1 MEKVLIEIIGS
12 QNIDNQ
18 FDKTEFKTVG
28 TFEELEEKYVIK
40 YKEEQD
46 AGEEPINVSVV
57 VLKDESSVEMTREGA
72 VVSRL
77 VIERSQ
83 RNLCHYGTAD
93 GNCKM
98 RNISRA
104 AAKSGFIIIEM
115 PSSSRIKFICAEY
128 SGFLTRAIVCFA
140 PIFLAIRQDKIF
152 FSSEGVVQII
162 KSQFFISASSNTL

>member
-83 RNLCHYGTAD
+83 RNLCHYGTAY
-93 GNCKM
+93 GEILM
-98 RNISRA
+98 GISGH
-104 AAKSGFIIIEM
+104 SIEHEFDKNGG
-115 PSSSRIKFICAEY
+115 KFTFGYDIDINGA
-128 SGFLTRAIVCFA
+128 
-140 PIFLAIRQDKIF
+140 LASKNRVKLSYKKKKQPK
-152 FSSEGVVQII
+152 
-162 KSQFFISASSNTL
+162 

>member
-83 RNLCHYGTAD
+83 RNLCHYGTAY
-93 GNCKM
+93 GEILM
-98 RNISRA
+98 GISGH
-104 AAKSGFIIIEM
+104 SIEHEFDENGG
-115 PSSSRIKFICAEY
+115 KFTFGYDTDINGA
-128 SGFLTRAIVCFA
+128 
-140 PIFLAIRQDKIF
+140 LASKNRVKLSYKKKKQPK
-152 FSSEGVVQII
+152 
-162 KSQFFISASSNTL
+162 

>member
-72 VVSRL
+72 VAVSYTHLDVYKR
-77 VIERSQ
+77 Q
-83 RNLCHYGTAD
+83 P
-93 GNCKM
+93 
-98 RNISRA
+98 
-104 AAKSGFIIIEM
+104 F
-115 PSSSRIKFICAEY
+115 Y
-128 SGFLTRAIVCFA
+128 SLLR
-140 PIFLAIRQDKIF
+140 
-152 FSSEGVVQII
+152 
-162 KSQFFISASSNTL
+162 

>member
-83 RNLCHYGTAD
+83 RNLCHYGTSY
-93 GNCKM
+93 GEILMGICGH
-98 RNISRA
+98 S
-104 AAKSGFIIIEM
+104 IEHEFNENGG
-115 PSSSRIKFICAEY
+115 KFTFGYDIDINGA
-128 SGFLTRAIVCFA
+128 
-140 PIFLAIRQDKIF
+140 LASKNRVKLSYKKKKQPK
-152 FSSEGVVQII
+152 
-162 KSQFFISASSNTL
+162 

>member
-83 RNLCHYGTAD
+83 RNLCHYCTAY
-93 GNCKM
+93 GEILMGICG
-98 RNISRA
+98 RS
-104 AAKSGFIIIEM
+104 IEHEFNENGG
-115 PSSSRIKFICAEY
+115 KFTFGYDIDINGA
-128 SGFLTRAIVCFA
+128 
-140 PIFLAIRQDKIF
+140 LASKNRVKLSYKKKKQPK
-152 FSSEGVVQII
+152 
-162 KSQFFISASSNTL
+162 

>member
-1 MEKVLIEIIGS
+1 MKELINLFGISLILRLAKRLDSE
-12 QNIDNQ
+12 
-18 FDKTEFKTVG
+18 TFKPAICILPWENDSTV
-28 TFEELEEKYVIK
+28 E
-40 YKEEQD
+40 
-46 AGEEPINVSVV
+46 
-57 VLKDESSVEMTREGA
+57 
-72 VVSRL
+72 
-77 VIERSQ
+77 
-83 RNLCHYGTAD
+83 AD

-104 AAKSGFIIIEM
+104 AAKSGFIIMEM

-152 FSSEGVVQII
+152 FSSEGVVQIS

>member
-83 RNLCHYGTAD
+83 RNLCHYGTAY
-93 GNCKM
+93 GEILM
-98 RNISRA
+98 GISGHSIEHEFNENGG
-104 AAKSGFIIIEM
+104 KFTFGYDIDISG
-115 PSSSRIKFICAEY
+115 A
-128 SGFLTRAIVCFA
+128 
-140 PIFLAIRQDKIF
+140 LASKNRVKLSYKKKKQPK
-152 FSSEGVVQII
+152 
-162 KSQFFISASSNTL
+162 